1 MMPTNYK
8 LEKDQQKSLKL
19 LDKWLIDN
27 MHTNSVM
34 GGEQLVMDVRETIS
48 TIKTR
53 GSYTDIE
60 RELLNQIRDWYLEFN
75 NINKK

>member
-34 GGEQLVMDVRETIS
+34 GGEQLVMDVRETI
-48 TIKTR
+48 TKIEER
-53 GSYTDIE
+53 GYYTNIE
-60 RELLNQIRDWYLEFN
+60 RELLNEIRSQYM
-75 NINKK
+75 NK